1 MPKVK
6 YGNRT
11 IEYTIQ
17 EKEGLKSHYISVGKK
32 NGVTLKGAPIPAGK
46 ADTLVLRK
54 ARWILNKLELVRALG
69 DEDIVTGSRIPYLGR
84 KYYTEVFFNKQLE
97 QVEIEFNES
106 KFRIHVNPS
115 MEVQPAIKAAVE
127 TWRREKAIGK
137 ITPRVK
143 KLAKQT
149 GLIYQQLKFQKME
162 KRWGSC
168 TESNNI
174 ILNTEAVKLPFTLI
188 DYIIIHELCHTRVKN
203 HSKEFWAELSRHISN
218 WKELDEKVA
227 GMKL

>member
-1 MPKVK
+1 MPSVR

-17 EKEGLKSHYISVGKK
+17 EKEGLKSHYISVEKK
-32 NGVTLKGAPIPAGK
+32 TGVVLKGTPIPAEK
-46 ADTLVLRK
+46 ADALVLKK
-54 ARWILNKLELVRALG
+54 ARWILDKMELVRTVG

-84 KYYTEVFFNKQLE
+84 KYYVEVIYRQELE
-97 QVEIEFNES
+97 QAELEFNQS
-106 KFRIHVNPS
+106 RFRIYVNPA
-115 MEVQPAIKAAVE
+115 MEVQPAIKAAVNA
-127 TWRREKAIGK
+127 WLREKAVEK
-137 ITPRVK
+137 IAPRVK
-143 KLAKQT
+143 KLSRQT
-149 GLIYQQLKFQKME
+149 GLPYQQLKFQQME

-174 ILNTEAVKLPFTLI
+174 ILNTKAVKLPFTLI
-188 DYIIIHELCHTRVKN
+188 DYIIVHELCHTRVKN
-203 HSKEFWAELSRHISN
+203 HSKEFWAELARHIPN

>member
-1 MPKVK
+1 MPKVQ
-6 YGNRT
+6 YGNKT
-11 IEYTIQ
+11 IEYSIQ
-17 EKEGLKSHYISVGKK
+17 EKEGLKSHYISVEKK
-32 NGVTLKGAPIPAGK
+32 NGVVLKGKPIPSEK
-46 ADTLVLRK
+46 ADALVLKK
-54 ARWILNKLELVRALG
+54 ARWILSKLELVRALD

-84 KYYTEVFFNKQLE
+84 KYYTEVYFNQQLDQPE
-97 QVEIEFNES
+97 VVFNES
-106 KFRIHVNPS
+106 KFLIHVNS
-115 MEVQPAIKAAVE
+115 TIEVQPAIKAALD
-127 TWRREKAIGK
+127 TWHRERAIEK

-143 KLAKQT
+143 KLSRQT
-149 GLIYQQLKFQKME
+149 GLAFQQLKFQKME

-168 TESNNI
+168 TEANNI

-203 HSKEFWAELSRHISN
+203 HSKEFWAELSRHIPN

>member
-1 MPKVK
+1 MPKVQ
-6 YGNRT
+6 YGSRT

-17 EKEGLKSHYISVGKK
+17 EKEGLKSHYISVEKK
-32 NGVTLKGAPIPAGK
+32 NGVVLKGKPIPAEK
-46 ADTLVLRK
+46 ADALVLKK
-54 ARWILNKLELVRALG
+54 ARWILDKLELVRALA

-84 KYYTEVFFNKQLE
+84 KYYTEVFFNQELT
-97 QVEIEFNES
+97 QTEIEFNQS
-106 KFRIHVNPS
+106 KFRIHVNPA
-115 MEVQPAIKAAVE
+115 MDVQPAIRAAVDA
-127 TWRREKAIGK
+127 WHRERALEK

-143 KLAKQT
+143 KLSRQT
-149 GLIYQQLKFQKME
+149 DLSYQQLKFQKME

-168 TESNNI
+168 TETNNI

-203 HSKEFWAELSRHISN
+203 HSKEFWAELARHIPN
-218 WKELDEKVA
+218 WRELNEKVA